1 MTNKIEYTHSEKE
14 SFMSKLLKLVMKLSN
29 MKSALEKGLKKG
41 NIKNEPAPIPNSILK
56 KYKVETDEVNG
67 FKVWTI
73 SSKEQS
79 SDLALFCFHGGAYV
93 FNVYKQHWQL
103 FEKIIEATGSTIVVH
118 DYPLVPKYTCK
129 DALEFTDKV
138 YELFLKKHSSK
149 RMFFV
154 GDSAGGGLALSY
166 AQYLR
171 NEGKKLPEQI
181 ILSAPWLDVTMSN
194 PEIANIDKDDKMLGI
209 QGLKMAGKAY
219 AGRFETTDYRVSP
232 IYGEFEGL
240 PKISILIGTHD
251 LFWADAK
258 KLKTKLDKANISMNY
273 FEYPKMFHNWWI
285 MVGLPE
291 SKNVVSQVSSL
302 LTNK

>member
-1 MTNKIEYTHSEKE
+1 MTNKIEYIHNEKE
-14 SFMSKLLKLVMKLSN
+14 SFMSKVLKFIMKLSN
-29 MKSALEKGLKKG
+29 MKSALEKGLNKG
-41 NIKNEPAPIPNSILK
+41 NIKNEPAPIPGSILK
-56 KYKVETDEVNG
+56 KYKLEIEEVNG

-73 SSKEQS
+73 SPKEKSSKV
-79 SDLALFCFHGGAYV
+79 ALFYFHGGAYV

-103 FEKIIEATGSTIVVH
+103 FDKIIEATGATIVVH
-118 DYPLVPKYTCK
+118 DYPLVPKFTCK

-138 YELFLKKHSSK
+138 YELFINNHASK

-181 ILSAPWLDVTMSN
+181 ILSAPWLDVTLSN
-194 PEIANIDKDDKMLGI
+194 PEIANLDKDDKMLGI
-209 QGLKMAGKAY
+209 NGLKMAGKAY
-219 AGRFETTDYRVSP
+219 AGNFETTDYRVSP
-232 IYGEFEGL
+232 IYGEFENL
-240 PKISILIGTHD
+240 PKISVLIGTHD

-258 KLKTKLDKANISMNY
+258 KLKTKLDKENIPMNY

-285 MVGLPE
+285 MAGLPE
-291 SKNVVSQVSSL
+291 SKNAVTQVSSL
-302 LTNK
+302 ITNK